1 MNYTNERG
9 AREELFDTRNA
20 AKMEESLFTNI
31 TNVSIQFNMRVNSYT
46 KITNRRRRIDR
57 GVTNHER
64 NEGGLFSCIG
74 GVGNQG
80 IGLAVVELQ
89 TIGRGPLFGLANA
102 GGERGEGTSLV
113 GAVTDPESRVLLI
126 VVRV

>member
-46 KITNRRRRIDR
+46 KITYRRRRGD
-57 GVTNHER
+57 TNHDR
-64 NEGGLFSCIG
+64 NEDGLFSCIG
-74 GVGNQG
+74 GVGDQV
-80 IGLAVVELQ
+80 IDLAVVELQ

>member
-46 KITNRRRRIDR
+46 KITYRRRRIDR
-57 GVTNHER
+57 GVTNHKR
-64 NEGGLFSCIG
+64 NEGGFF
-74 GVGNQG
+74 
-80 IGLAVVELQ
+80 LA
-89 TIGRGPLFGLANA
+89 
-102 GGERGEGTSLV
+102 
-113 GAVTDPESRVLLI
+113 
-126 VVRV
+126 